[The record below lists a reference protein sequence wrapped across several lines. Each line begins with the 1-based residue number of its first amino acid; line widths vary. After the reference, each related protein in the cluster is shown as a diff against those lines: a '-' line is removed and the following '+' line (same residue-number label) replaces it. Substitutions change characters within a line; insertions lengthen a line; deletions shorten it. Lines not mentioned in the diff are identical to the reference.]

1 MVVSNTKA
9 EWLSGITGMKS
20 LLFLFLLVWIPSAAF
35 AQSKDVYSAEAVD
48 EAAKLVRAGSLFEAV
63 SILSMSCSSGNLLSC
78 SKLGWS
84 QIRGELPRGPVSGDP
99 MQLLEQSC
107 NSNFAPACNYL
118 GIAASSG
125 IGRTRSISQSTG
137 FFDRS
142 CQLGQPYGC
151 HMFAIAL
158 ARGLG
163 VSSDLPRAA
172 EIAGRACDMGIG
184 SACYN
189 AGTINTEFLG
199 RSERNWSLAD
209 KQFLFAAKM
218 FGNSC
223 DELPN
228 VREPDEC
235 TSLAIMFIEGVGV
248 ARDVSNGFRL
258 LDSLCKAQVERA
270 CSEQKERRV
279 TAPNQEHPV
288 SWYVERLKAYEA
300 GCERGD
306 AEACADAGHWNR
318 TGYGRARDT
327 VKGFTLLSRSCD
339 LGRERSCWSLAEGF
353 KRGDYVAANRDE
365 ELRYRLKGCDMGDAN
380 ACFWAGDLQKSMFR
394 MAAAHRTFQQG
405 CGLGSKEACVM
416 ADRLK

>member
-1 MVVSNTKA
+1 
-9 EWLSGITGMKS
+9 MKS
-20 LLFLFLLVWIPSAAF
+20 LLFLFLLIWIPSATL
-35 AQSKDVYSAEAVD
+35 AQSKNAYSTDALD
-48 EAAKLVRAGSLFEAV
+48 EAAKLIQTGSPFEAV
-63 SILSMSCSSGNLLSC
+63 SILSTSCSSGNLLSC
-78 SKLGWS
+78 SKLAWS
-84 QIRGELPRGPVSGDP
+84 QIRGELPRGPASGDP

-125 IGRTRSISQSTG
+125 IGRARSISQSTG

-142 CQLGQPYGC
+142 CQLEQAYGC

-163 VSSDLPRAA
+163 VSSDLQRAA
-172 EIAGRACDMGIG
+172 VIAGRACDMGIG

-189 AGTINTEFLG
+189 AGTINTEYLKP
-199 RSERNWSLAD
+199 SERNWPLAD
-209 KQFLFAAKM
+209 KQLLLAAKM
-218 FGNSC
+218 FANSC

-235 TSLAIMFIEGVGV
+235 TSLAIMFIQGAGVP
-248 ARDVSNGFRL
+248 RDVSNGFRL

-288 SWYVERLKAYEA
+288 GWYVERLKAYEA

-306 AEACADAGHWNR
+306 AEACAIAGHWNQ

-327 VKGFTLLSRSCD
+327 VKGFSFLSRSCD
-339 LGRERSCWSLAEGF
+339 LGIARSCWALAEDF
-353 KRGDYVAANRDE
+353 KRGQHLAMSRDE
-365 ELRYRLKGCDMGDAN
+365 ELKYRLKGCDMGDGS
-380 ACFWAGDLQKSMFR
+380 ACFWAGDLQNSMLR
-394 MAAAHRTFQQG
+394 MEAAHRTFQRG
-405 CGLGSKEACVM
+405 CSLGSKEACVL